1 MFENVP
7 NKPLFP
13 EYDPTTGKRIGG
25 IIENWSYHCWSK
37 SQEVYVVYGN
47 IYNDPCWIEG
57 FHIRT
62 SAVVKLDREAKTLE
76 TLNTFYTLGE
86 EFKGETE

>member
-1 MFENVP
+1 MIDKLED
-7 NKPLFP
+7 KSLFP
-13 EYDPTTGKRIGG
+13 KYDPVTNKRIGG

-37 SQEVYVVYGN
+37 SQELYVVYGY
-47 IYNDPCWIEG
+47 IYNDCCWING

-76 TLNTFYTLGE
+76 TLNTLYTLGE
-86 EFKGETE
+86 ESVGEQL